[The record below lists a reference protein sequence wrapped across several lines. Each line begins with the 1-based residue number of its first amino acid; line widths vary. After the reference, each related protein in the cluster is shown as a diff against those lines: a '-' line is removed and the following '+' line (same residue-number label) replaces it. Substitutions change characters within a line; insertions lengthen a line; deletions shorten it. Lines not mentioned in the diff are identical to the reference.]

1 LILIDHHPA
10 ATLIA
15 IEAKMFSAIR
25 PKRLES
31 QMQRQREKILCPLR
45 ELLKVK
51 IPEVKILHLAL
62 LPQKLIEAWKKDC
75 PSELSAL
82 RASCI
87 RIVTWENILAP
98 FKKGGLA
105 SYWVAM
111 LETALGD
118 FSRLRSTIQFGTNND
133 NMLTGGE
140 IVEGFG
146 SDGFYPMMGRAG
158 GLNGSPLKEDLE
170 KGTWKTHQYEVKS
183 STDQIPNWFLVSDFI
198 HKIALQSAK
207 A

>member
-1 LILIDHHPA
+1 MARTSTVSYDVLHLGVTVDARPETANIQFFTEYSITEAAAPKGVKEQFASLDLAGKERPDLLILIDHHPA

-62 LPQKLIEAWKKDC
+62 LPQKLIEAWKMDC

-98 FKKGGLA
+98 FKKGG
-105 SYWVAM
+105 
-111 LETALGD
+111 
-118 FSRLRSTIQFGTNND
+118 
-133 NMLTGGE
+133 
-140 IVEGFG
+140 
-146 SDGFYPMMGRAG
+146 
-158 GLNGSPLKEDLE
+158 
-170 KGTWKTHQYEVKS
+170 
-183 STDQIPNWFLVSDFI
+183 
-198 HKIALQSAK
+198 
-207 A
+207 